1 MAAVIVSDD
10 RLRPDALPRGS
21 LSLRPGEGLEAA
33 TARLLTEGGDARIGV
48 GPGGVNAYGC
58 SPWPDAGLVPLG
70 SSTASSPSEAG
81 FRAALALHARLR
93 ASPARIDDEL
103 QRLRRDL
110 LRLSGAEQVPG
121 TELVLAASGTDLHL
135 IVAHLLAAVGPLQA
149 VMADPGETGR
159 GVAAALAGC
168 HFGDCTSAGTAVP
181 AGVPLAT
188 GASIAAPVGV
198 RLRDDD
204 GRPRPVAEVDAD
216 YVREVERVLAA
227 GSRCLLVL
235 TDLSK
240 TGLLAPS
247 PGCAAQLQRRHGEQ
261 VTVLVDACQF
271 RLAPASLVA
280 YLRQGFLVAVT
291 GSKFVT
297 GPAFCGGLLLPPA
310 AVPALRRRPLAALRA
325 YSTRADWPPGWAMA
339 TELPM
344 GPNVGLMLRWAAA
357 LAELARLR
365 AVPDAQV
372 TLFLQRWRD
381 VVMQRLAREA
391 CLEALTVPS
400 PVRGDPE
407 GGEAA
412 VAWDA
417 CPTILPFLILRPGP
431 GGRAQAFDMD
441 EAACLHR
448 RLQQI
453 DCSLPALMAAQPAD
467 WLRVQLGQPVA
478 AARRDGRTLGAL
490 RLCASARLVA
500 QAAES
505 PQAAERVI
513 AQTLAAIDKLVQLVR
528 SWPCGD

>member
-1 MAAVIVSDD
+1 MAAQIVSD
-10 RLRPDALPRGS
+10 RPHRPDAPTRGG
-21 LSLRPGEGLEAA
+21 LARRPGEGLEAA
-33 TARLLTEGGDARIGV
+33 TARLLTEGGDARIV
-48 GPGGVNAYGC
+48 AGPGGVNAYGC

-81 FRAALALHARLR
+81 FQAALALHAYLR
-93 ASPARIDDEL
+93 AAPARIDDEL

-110 LRLSGAEQVPG
+110 LRLSGADQVPG

-135 IVAHLLAAVGPLQA
+135 IVAHLLAAAGPLQA
-149 VMADPGETGR
+149 VMAEPGETGR

-168 HFGDCTSAGTAVP
+168 HFGDCTSAGASVP

-188 GASIAAPVGV
+188 GAPIAAPVGV

-204 GRPRPVAEVDAD
+204 GRPRPLAEVDAD
-216 YVREVERVLAA
+216 YVCEVERVLATGA
-227 GSRCLLVL
+227 RCLLVL

-247 PGCAAQLQRRHGEQ
+247 PACAAQLRHRHGER
-261 VTVLVDACQF
+261 VAVLVDACQF

-297 GPAFCGGLLLPPA
+297 GPAFCGGLLLPS
-310 AVPALRRRPLAALRA
+310 AVVPVLRLRPLAALRA
-325 YSTRADWPPGWAMA
+325 YSTRADWPPGWAA
-339 TELPM
+339 AADLPA

-365 AVPDAQV
+365 AVPEAQAAAFLRRWHAAV
-372 TLFLQRWRD
+372 T
-381 VVMQRLAREA
+381 QRLAHA
-391 CLEALTVPS
+391 SCLQALPVPS
-400 PVRGDPE
+400 PERG
-407 GGEAA
+407 GSG

-431 GGRAQAFDMD
+431 QGRMQALDMD
-441 EAACLHR
+441 EAAGLHR

-453 DCSLPALMAAQPAD
+453 DCSLPALMAARPAD

-513 AQTLAAIDKLVQLVR
+513 AQTLAAIDKLVLLVQR
-528 SWPCGD
+528 WSCGD

>member
-1 MAAVIVSDD
+1 MATVIVSDD
-10 RLRPDALPRGS
+10 RPRSDTLARGG
-21 LSLRPGEGLEAA
+21 LSQRPGESLEAA
-33 TARLLTEGGDARIGV
+33 TARLLTEGGDARIAA

-81 FRAALALHARLR
+81 FRAALALHACLH
-93 ASPARIDDEL
+93 AAPARIDDEM

-135 IVAHLLAAVGPLQA
+135 IIAHLLAAAGPLQA

-168 HFGDCTSAGTAVP
+168 HFGDCTSAGASVP
-181 AGVPLAT
+181 VGVPLAS

-204 GRPRPVAEVDAD
+204 GRPRPLAEVDAD
-216 YVREVERVLAA
+216 YVREVERVLASGA
-227 GSRCLLVL
+227 RCLLVL

-247 PGCAAQLQRRHGEQ
+247 PACAAWLQRRHGER
-261 VTVLVDACQF
+261 VAVLVDACQF

-280 YLRQGFLVAVT
+280 YLQRGFLVAVT

-297 GPAFCGGLLLPPA
+297 GPAFCGGLLLPAA
-310 AVPALRRRPLAALRA
+310 AVPALRLRPLAALRA
-325 YSTRADWPPGWAMA
+325 YSTRADWPPGWAA
-339 TELPM
+339 AADLPA
-344 GPNVGLMLRWAAA
+344 GPNLGLMLRWAAA

-365 AVPDAQV
+365 TVPEVQV
-372 TLFLQRWRD
+372 AAFLQRWRD
-381 VVMQRLAREA
+381 EVTRRLAHES
-391 CLEALTVPS
+391 CLQALDVPA
-400 PVRGDPE
+400 PDRG
-407 GGEAA
+407 GSAT
-412 VAWDA
+412 AWDA

-431 GGRAQAFDMD
+431 RGRVQAFDMD

-500 QAAES
+500 QAAKS

-513 AQTLAAIDKLVQLVR
+513 AQTLAAIDKLVLLVQR
-528 SWPCGD
+528 WSCGD